1 MACGPQERQR
11 HTVKLLVLGGGA
23 QGRVIAADLARSLP
37 ASAVTVVDVHRPE
50 LPALPNLAFVEAD
63 LSSVTVAARLIAGCD
78 LAVGALPSHLGYGG
92 MQAAIEAKRPLVDVS
107 FCAEDPLSLDAAA
120 RTAGIA
126 ILPDCGLAP
135 GLSHLAVGHAAGPS
149 AASGTP
155 DEVMIYVGGVA
166 QDRTRPYGYVITW
179 SLDDLE
185 QEYLRPARIVEGG
198 APKTV
203 PVFSGLETIS
213 IDGAGEMEA
222 FYSDGLR
229 TLIDTLPGVPR
240 MGEKTLRWPGHVEA
254 VRPLVDSG
262 RFLAEFRA
270 RCTSDAPHDLVAML
284 VCVRHGER
292 EQRMTLVDR
301 YDAATRMT
309 AMSRTTA
316 LTTSA
321 VAQFAAA
328 GGVRSRGVLPLERVG
343 PDAIAYDFITGGLAR
358 HGIRLTWSERAVP
371 V

>member
-1 MACGPQERQR
+1 M
-11 HTVKLLVLGGGA
+11 KILVLGGGA
-23 QGRVIAADLARSLP
+23 QGRVIAGDLARSLP
-37 ASAVTVVDVHRPE
+37 ASAVTVADVSRPE
-50 LPALPNLAFVEAD
+50 LPSLPNLAFVEAD
-63 LSSVTVAARLIAGCD
+63 LSSISAAARLMAGHD
-78 LAVGALPSHLGYGG
+78 LAVGALPSRFGYGA
-92 MQAAIEAKRPLVDVS
+92 MQAAIEAKRNLVDVS
-107 FCAEDPLSLDAAA
+107 FCAENPLALDAPARAA
-120 RTAGIA
+120 GVA

-135 GLSHLAVGHAAGPS
+135 GLSHLAVGHATVA
-149 AASGTP
+149 GTP

-185 QEYLRPARIVEGG
+185 QEYLRPARIVEDG

-203 PVFSGLETIS
+203 PVFSGMERLT

-254 VRPLVDSG
+254 VKPLVAAG
-262 RFLAEFRA
+262 RFVAEFRE
-270 RCTSDAPHDLVAML
+270 RCTSAEPHDLVAML
-284 VCVRHGER
+284 VRVRHGECER
-292 EQRMTLVDR
+292 SMTLVDR
-301 YDAATRMT
+301 FDPATRMT
-309 AMSRTTA
+309 AMARTTA

-321 VAQFAAA
+321 VAQFVAS
-328 GGVRSRGVLPLERVG
+328 GGVKGAGVLPLERVG
-343 PDAIAYDFITGGLAR
+343 PDPHAYEFLTGCLAR
-358 HGIRLTWSERAVP
+358 HGIRLEWSERTVS